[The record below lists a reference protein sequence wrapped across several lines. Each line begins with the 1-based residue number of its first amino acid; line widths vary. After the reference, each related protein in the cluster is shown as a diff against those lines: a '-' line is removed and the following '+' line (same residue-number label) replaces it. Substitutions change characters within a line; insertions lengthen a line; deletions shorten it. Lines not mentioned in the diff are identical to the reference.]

1 MMCKYMNG
9 SRCECEFTNS
19 DICKNPSDCE
29 YIEENKN
36 N

>member
-1 MMCKYMNG
+1 MCEYMNG
-9 SRCECEFTNS
+9 PRCECEFVNS

-29 YIEENKN
+29 YIEENIN

>member
-1 MMCKYMNG
+1 MCKYMNG
-9 SRCECEFTNS
+9 SKCECELINS
-19 DICKNPSDCE
+19 NVCKNPSDCE

>member
-1 MMCKYMNG
+1 MCKYMNG

-29 YIEENKN
+29 YIEN
-36 N
+36 NTNN

>member
-1 MMCKYMNG
+1 MCKHMNG
-9 SRCECEFTNS
+9 FRCECEFTNS

-29 YIEENKN
+29 YIEENIN